1 MVIFLKKSAE
11 LHHAESFTA
20 FSILASEYMKEIL
33 GVVNSAFSSTS
44 SLGPFWGIFLG
55 KWNYRLLW
63 RLPMTSNFELG
74 AEKTVLTVHLG

>member
-1 MVIFLKKSAE
+1 MAVFLKNSAE

-20 FSILASEYMKEIL
+20 FRILALEYMKEIL
-33 GVVNSAFSSTS
+33 GVVNAAFSSTS
-44 SLGPFWGIFLG
+44 SLGPFWDIVLG

-63 RLPMTSNFELG
+63 RLPMTSKFELG